1 VCRGLRGRRLL
12 GNLWA
17 QDWTNIY
24 ELVVPPT
31 FWERSLFTKP
41 RDRDVVCHASAWDID
56 LVEDV
61 RIKMCID
68 ITEEDFATIHHDLG
82 HNFYQRAYRRQ
93 PVILRDAAND
103 GFHEALGDVL
113 ALSVTPEY
121 LVKIGLLDQVPDP
134 SKDIGLLLQRALER
148 LAFLPFG
155 LLVDTWRWD
164 VFAGTTA
171 PAQYNRAWWDL
182 KVKYQGVAPPAPRDE
197 AQFDPGAKYHV
208 PANTP

>member
-82 HNFYQRAYRRQ
+82 HNFYQRAYSRQ
-93 PVILRDAAND
+93 PVILRSAAND

>member
-82 HNFYQRAYRRQ
+82 HNFYQRAYSRQ

>member
-1 VCRGLRGRRLL
+1 
-12 GNLWA
+12 
-17 QDWTNIY
+17 
-24 ELVVPPT
+24 
-31 FWERSLFTKP
+31 
-41 RDRDVVCHASAWDID
+41 
-56 LVEDV
+56 
-61 RIKMCID
+61 
-68 ITEEDFATIHHDLG
+68 
-82 HNFYQRAYRRQ
+82 
-93 PVILRDAAND
+93 
-103 GFHEALGDVL
+103 
-113 ALSVTPEY
+113 
-121 LVKIGLLDQVPDP
+121 VKIGLLDQVPDP

>member
-1 VCRGLRGRRLL
+1 LRGRRLL

>member
-113 ALSVTPEY
+113 ALSVTR
-121 LVKIGLLDQVPDP
+121 
-134 SKDIGLLLQRALER
+134 S
-148 LAFLPFG
+148 
-155 LLVDTWRWD
+155 TS
-164 VFAGTTA
+164 
-171 PAQYNRAWWDL
+171 
-182 KVKYQGVAPPAPRDE
+182 
-197 AQFDPGAKYHV
+197 
-208 PANTP
+208 